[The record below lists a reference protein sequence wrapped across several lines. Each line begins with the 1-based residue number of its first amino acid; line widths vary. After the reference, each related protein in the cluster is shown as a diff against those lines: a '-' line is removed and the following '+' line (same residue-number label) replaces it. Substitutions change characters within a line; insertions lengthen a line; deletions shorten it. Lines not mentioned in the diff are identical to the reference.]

1 MLCLPY
7 QYNNK
12 GGKKK
17 KTCHIE
23 DQYWDN
29 MQDVYE
35 SQSPLLLQKPVLKL
49 FQLICYRLKGNLVFF
64 KLEHAA
70 MIQ

>member
-1 MLCLPY
+1 
-7 QYNNK
+7 
-12 GGKKK
+12 
-17 KTCHIE
+17 
-23 DQYWDN
+23 

-49 FQLICYRLKGNLVFF
+49 FQLICYMLKGNLVFF

>member
-1 MLCLPY
+1 
-7 QYNNK
+7 
-12 GGKKK
+12 
-17 KTCHIE
+17 
-23 DQYWDN
+23 
-29 MQDVYE
+29 MQDVYD